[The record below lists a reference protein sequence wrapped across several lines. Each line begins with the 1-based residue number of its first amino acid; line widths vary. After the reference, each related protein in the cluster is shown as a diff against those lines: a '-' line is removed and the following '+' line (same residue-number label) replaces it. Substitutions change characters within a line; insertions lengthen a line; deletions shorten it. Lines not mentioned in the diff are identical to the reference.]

1 MINWKSK
8 RFWLLSVFGVTVA
21 LFMFT
26 YQSDIPMSSLKLKY
40 AKLPSNFVSVDGL
53 IVHYRDV
60 GVRTDSLPIV
70 LLHGTGSSLHTWE
83 GWVDELSKTRR
94 VITLDLPAFGLT
106 GPNAA
111 DDYSLEAYVEF
122 TKQFIETFRIKACVL
137 GGNSLGGGIAW
148 QTAAAYP
155 ELVKQLI
162 LVDATGYPNKAKSV
176 PLAFRLA
183 KVPVLNNLLT
193 VITPRSVIENSV
205 KNVYGNPDLV
215 TDELVNRYFD
225 LTLRTGN
232 RKAFLSRMQ
241 LDSYQDQSGKIK
253 SLTQPTLII
262 WGEKDLL
269 IPVENAQKFAANLPN
284 NKLVIYPE
292 LGHVPMEENPQETVK
307 AVKEFLEITNE

>member
-8 RFWLLSVFGVTVA
+8 RFWLLSVSGVIVA
-21 LFMFT
+21 LFMLT
-26 YQSDIPMSSLKLKY
+26 HQSDIPMSSLKLKY

-53 IVHYRDV
+53 SVHYRDV
-60 GVRTDSLPIV
+60 GVQTDSLPIV

-106 GPNAA
+106 GPNANN
-111 DDYSLEAYVEF
+111 DYSPEAYVEF
-122 TKQFIETFRIKACVL
+122 TKQFIETFKIKSCVL

-215 TDELVNRYFD
+215 TDELVDRYFD
-225 LTLRTGN
+225 LTLRPGN
-232 RKAFLSRMQ
+232 RKAFVARMQ
-241 LDSYQDQSGKIK
+241 LDSYQDQSEKIK

-269 IPVENAQKFAANLPN
+269 IPIENALKFAADLPN

-307 AVKEFLEITNE
+307 AVKAFLNIPL